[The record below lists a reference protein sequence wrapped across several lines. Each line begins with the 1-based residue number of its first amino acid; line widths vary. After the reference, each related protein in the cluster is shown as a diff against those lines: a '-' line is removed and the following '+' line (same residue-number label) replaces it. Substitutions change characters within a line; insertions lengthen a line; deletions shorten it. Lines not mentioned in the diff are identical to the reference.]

1 MYILQVAE
9 ENHRALSTDTVEGKF
24 RRLDSLVNTKI
35 NTGFK
40 FISTGSFS
48 FALYA
53 DYACTLLPNEQFYKL
68 LFAWGPKRKDDYLL
82 RSLSRETS

>member
-1 MYILQVAE
+1 MYILQVTE

-35 NTGFK
+35 NTGFQ
-40 FISTGSFS
+40 FISSGSFS

-53 DYACTLLPNEQFYKL
+53 DYTYTIAKL
-68 LFAWGPKRKDDYLL
+68 AVFQVAVCLGFIAKR
-82 RSLSRETS
+82 